1 MGSIGFS
8 NYHGEVV
15 ITPIFRSVD
24 RCTAVIYPVVKVHRR
39 SGSGPA
45 RPVLQRIRWSVGSL
59 SMSARIRGSW
69 ARSRSRVTGLLFDL
83 KVGDSRAGRRRWWR
97 RGDSNS

>member
-45 RPVLQRIRWSVGSL
+45 VAGPPASPLVCELCE
-59 SMSARIRGSW
+59 SARIRGSL
-69 ARSRSRVTGLLFDL
+69 ARSHNCATVRYST
-83 KVGDSRAGRRRWWR
+83 
-97 RGDSNS
+97 